1 MTTVDASPDERSVR
15 IHLDGGRFR
24 AGVAARR
31 WRLISLT
38 WPYALVAVSAAERAG
53 SPAEWTIRFELT
65 GYPHSA
71 PTGGLWDVESDT
83 SLAHNRRPKGQRA
96 AQLFRFD
103 GWVGGAT
110 AMYAPWDRV
119 GLQAHPDWANTY
131 RMQAWN
137 PTRDLSFVLE
147 QVHEVLNADDYLGA

>member
-1 MTTVDASPDERSVR
+1 MTTVIASPDERAVR
-15 IHLDGGRFR
+15 AHLEGGRFR
-24 AGVAARR
+24 AGVAAGR
-31 WRLISLT
+31 WRLISFT
-38 WPYALVAVSAAERAG
+38 WPHVFVGISAAERASG
-53 SPAEWTIRFELT
+53 PAEWVLRFELA

-71 PTGGLWDVESDT
+71 PTGGLWDVESDV
-83 SLAHNRRPKGQRA
+83 SLAHERRPKGQRA

-110 AMYAPWDRV
+110 AMYPPWDRL
-119 GLQAHPDWANTY
+119 GLQAHPGWASSY

-137 PTRDLSFVLE
+137 ATRDLSFVLE